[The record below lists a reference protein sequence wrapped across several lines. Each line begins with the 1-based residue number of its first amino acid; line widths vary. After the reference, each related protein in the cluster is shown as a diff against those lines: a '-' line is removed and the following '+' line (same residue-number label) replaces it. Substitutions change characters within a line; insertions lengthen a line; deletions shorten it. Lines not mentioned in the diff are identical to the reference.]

1 MVGGASEGL
10 SPSLERI
17 AAGADDR
24 RRDSLAARAVAPGR
38 TGSAVRAGAAR
49 VDILRVIGSHRPSQC
64 PSGRRQ

>member
-38 TGSAVRAGAAR
+38 TGAAVRAGAAR
-49 VDILRVIGSHRPSQC
+49 VDILHVIGSPG
-64 PSGRRQ
+64 PGRG